1 MSSQCQPKYVCH
13 WDVDSCKYIYRQ
25 LDMIHFVNLTG
36 LTRWNEAIV
45 SPEDSK
51 LSKET
56 TYNAHSYITP
66 SYL

>member
-1 MSSQCQPKYVCH
+1 MCVTGMSIH
-13 WDVDSCKYIYRQ
+13 ANIYI
-25 LDMIHFVNLTG
+25 DMIHFVNLTG